1 VELFDDW
8 LKATG
13 KHDAAAVGDLLS
25 SNITTRCTIDE
36 FEQFFEMD
44 DNVLTYPDMG
54 VKDVFVATGNAEVAF
69 MTMELLSGPRPG
81 RQGEIDA
88 IVAGRPYPIVLES
101 GRWRMFMEVFSVGDD
116 CPFLGSFSRQEV
128 VPADSSTPNP

>member
-1 VELFDDW
+1 MEDSRR
-8 LKATG
+8 
-13 KHDAAAVGDLLS
+13 GDLVPS
-25 SNITTRCTIDE
+25 GITTSCTVDE
-36 FEQFFEMD
+36 FQQFFEMD
-44 DNVLTYPDMG
+44 DNALTYLDMG

-81 RQGEIDA
+81 RQGEIDV

-128 VPADSSTPNP
+128 VPADSSTPSP

>member
-1 VELFDDW
+1 MR
-8 LKATG
+8 
-13 KHDAAAVGDLLS
+13 DLVPS
-25 SNITTRCTIDE
+25 GITISCTADE
-36 FEQFFEMD
+36 FQQFFEMD
-44 DNVLTYPDMG
+44 DNALTYPDMG

-88 IVAGRPYPIVLES
+88 IVAGRPYSIVVES

-128 VPADSSTPNP
+128 VPADSSTPSP